1 MPRVGHFGLVP
12 HHPTWIGG
20 LRAYCKTVEKAL
32 RLYQG
37 VNPLELASAF
47 AVETECVPAEVLTET
62 SRRTGPIA
70 FSIGLGS
77 SGDVQ
82 LVFMEDICG
91 ENEMQPRHTKAHTT
105 LRNMRAEIEAERI
118 RPLKSWRNDGAFR
131 SFPGPPIHHRCEP
144 RPTRSLPRQAG
155 ASGLM
160 PGERSIR

>member
-12 HHPTWIGG
+12 RHPTWIGG
-20 LRAYCKTVEKAL
+20 LPAYCKTVEEAL

-37 VNPLELASAF
+37 VNPLGLAGAF
-47 AVETECVPAEVLTET
+47 AVDTECMPADVPTEI

-82 LVFMEDICG
+82 LVFREDIGG
-91 ENEMQPRHTKAHTT
+91 ENETQPRHTKAHTS

-118 RPLKSWRNDGAFR
+118 RALNSWRNDGHSGAFPAPQSTIAVNPDQLDR
-131 SFPGPPIHHRCEP
+131 FRDKLE
-144 RPTRSLPRQAG
+144 RQ
-155 ASGLM
+155 S
-160 PGERSIR
+160 